1 MRSAEAL
8 RALRDGLL
16 SCSLLAVIA
25 VLDVG
30 CVRAWCI
37 GAPVIQG
44 EPVVAPVLDADGD
57 GLNNLQE
64 AMAGTDPN
72 DADSDGDGT
81 LDADEMID
89 GVRLIDRPSLFSVE
103 RFADP
108 VFPLRREV
116 VVLEGTNLFTH
127 GRRISDRRNGGVA
140 WVNVEETGLRR
151 LVTQRRRSNN
161 QNRIAVSLT
170 RARAQQ
176 FLGELPSHLF
186 VETADQSV
194 TNSVALA
201 PMEIDCNEP
210 DPMGAALIR
219 LTTRVDGDVSTHEY
233 IGIGGCGLVRPEG
246 GRFVRGTIVLVD
258 HALPVAGNH
267 RISQLGMNDTVP
279 LIGSR
284 ILTPVRPLI
293 KADGLNPIGGF
304 AREIDLGDRLTVLIG
319 ADDPVP
325 VNAPTVVVDGLIAD
339 LTIPESNLVEDH
351 DGDGLRSV
359 DEIRNGTDPLVFDTD
374 RDGLSDRFELLLGF
388 DPNDPDSDDDG
399 VSDGDETMAL
409 ASRSR
414 RYWRLPGLLVEPR

>member
-1 MRSAEAL
+1 
-8 RALRDGLL
+8 
-16 SCSLLAVIA
+16 LLAVIA

-108 VFPLRREV
+108 VFPLRREL